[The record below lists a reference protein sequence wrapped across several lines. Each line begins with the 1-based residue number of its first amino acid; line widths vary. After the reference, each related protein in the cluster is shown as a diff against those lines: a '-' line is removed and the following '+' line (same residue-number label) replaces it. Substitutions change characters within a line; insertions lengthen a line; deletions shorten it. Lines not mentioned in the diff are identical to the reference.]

1 MLAEQIF
8 KWLTAASHSVPTHL
22 SAVAR
27 SANDFERGKSD
38 TFFFEAP
45 DLGRLTS
52 LRIGHDNS
60 GFGPAWRLARVEA
73 VNTNTGE
80 QVHKAGNIRGAITE

>member
-1 MLAEQIF
+1 MQI
-8 KWLTAASHSVPTHL
+8 
-22 SAVAR
+22 
-27 SANDFERGKSD
+27 D

-45 DLGRLTS
+45 DIGTFNS

-60 GFGPAWRLARVEA
+60 GFGPAWHLAKVEV

-80 QVHKAGNIRGAITE
+80 QVRVCVCVRTLVPC